1 MLFFFFQSPLTCSVM
16 LWGGRNTANKYHWH
30 VWGVLTVSPPHWVCP
45 PSRLVCIPSLHCSG
59 FRLLCWELSEVGP
72 GLYALPRSK
81 SLRFRFSGI
90 TQTDGVTHQLGWRGG
105 VGSESAWLP
114 EHSEGT
120 WVEGHSAPRG
130 RYAGQITLLF
140 KVWFQDQQHLLED
153 C

>member
-1 MLFFFFQSPLTCSVM
+1 MFQL
-16 LWGGRNTANKYHWH
+16 
-30 VWGVLTVSPPHWVCP
+30 HWVCP
-45 PSRLVCIPSLHCSG
+45 RSRCVCFHGLDFSG
-59 FRLLCWELSEVGP
+59 SRLLCWELSEVGP